1 MSVFFLHRFAVPD
14 LGVSGH
20 DPAIL
25 ARRLEYLRRHRYRL
39 LSATE
44 VLLLL
49 RERKPLDGRAVFFT
63 VDDGYADFAEVAAP
77 VFAAYDC
84 PVTVFLI
91 TDFVGGRLWN
101 WFDKVEWAFRET
113 PRTTVNIEFG
123 GPTASLSWSGAAGR
137 LAASEIVV
145 ERLKRVSDAEKE
157 DFIERLQQQ
166 LDVAYSGDVP
176 ERDRAMTWDD
186 VRACAS
192 KGVSFGPHT
201 VRHPVLSRVDD
212 ERSKREI
219 SMSWNTVKTETSAA
233 VPIFCYP
240 NGTPLDFSRREERF
254 VAAAGMTAALSTVEA
269 PLLSR
274 PSGIDVRDPFAIPRF
289 NYPEKRANFIEIV
302 SGLTTL
308 RPGFKGPPEVA

>member
-1 MSVFFLHRFAVPD
+1 LSVFFLHRFAVPD
-14 LGVSGH
+14 RAVSGH
-20 DPAIL
+20 DPAVL

-39 LSATE
+39 LSGTEFLE
-44 VLLLL
+44 VL
-49 RERKPLDGRAVFFT
+49 RDRKPLDSRSVLFT
-63 VDDGYADFAEVAAP
+63 VDDGYSDFAEVAAP

-113 PRTTVNIEFG
+113 PRTAIALEIG
-123 GPTASLSWSGAAGR
+123 GPRIPLSWSDASER
-137 LAASEIVV
+137 VAASEIVV
-145 ERLKRVSDAEKE
+145 ERLKRVLDAEKE
-157 DFIERLQQQ
+157 DFIELLADQ
-166 LDVAYSGDVP
+166 LDVAYPAGIP

-186 VRACAS
+186 VRACS
-192 KGVSFGPHT
+192 STGVSFGPHT

-212 ERSKREI
+212 ERSKLEI

-240 NGTPLDFSRREERF
+240 NGTPADFSVREERA
-254 VAAAGMTAALSTVEA
+254 VAGAGMTAALSTVEA
-269 PLLSR
+269 TVISR
-274 PSGIDVRDPFAIPRF
+274 QSGIQVRDAFAIPRF
-289 NYPEKRANFIEIV
+289 NYPEKDANFIEIV

-308 RPGFKGPPEVA
+308 RPGSRGRPEVA